1 MRVSG
6 SLLGLGGVSIMKT
19 MLLGIL
25 TVLQKTAAALSRRY
39 ANQVDAEVLEQRENV
54 TTSIVSRD
62 GI

>member
-6 SLLGLGGVSIMKT
+6 SLLGLDEVSIMKT
-19 MLLGIL
+19 MLLSIL
-25 TVLQKTAAALSRRY
+25 TVLQKTAAALRRRY